1 MHREKKPVAKS
12 HIGAELGSIPG
23 LSVKICIC
31 AVMEEAVVRNP
42 GPPQP
47 TAPHVLCLANQTMY
61 NTSS

>member
-1 MHREKKPVAKS
+1 MHREKKPVAKG

-31 AVMEEAVVRNP
+31 AVMEEAVVRSL

-47 TAPHVLCLANQTMY
+47 TAP
-61 NTSS
+61 TSCV